1 MLKNNFIFFKKAVE
15 TQIPQNFVDPQ
26 FLNNEI
32 LFTEYDTNL
41 KLSIILSDARVS
53 ISITKEK
60 NKNNFLNFVK
70 QTQNI
75 KKNYKIKEIIFWE
88 NEKIND
94 NSHNDFSK
102 ITEVTIE
109 SNLINVNSEQ
119 EITNSIS
126 SCLQIFTDLKILNGE
141 DISQLEGKQYHKLI
155 KSYERSS
162 ALRKC
167 AIAIHGYICSVCEID
182 FFEKYGE
189 IGLGFIHIHHLETVA
204 DSGQRMVNPET
215 DLVPVCPNC
224 HAMLHKKHP
233 PIHPEKLKNMLEK

>member
-1 MLKNNFIFFKKAVE
+1 MLKNNLFFFKKTVE

-26 FLNNEI
+26 FLDNEV

-53 ISITKEK
+53 ISISRAK
-60 NKNNFLNFVK
+60 NKNNFLNFLK

-119 EITNSIS
+119 
-126 SCLQIFTDLKILNGE
+126 
-141 DISQLEGKQYHKLI
+141 
-155 KSYERSS
+155 
-162 ALRKC
+162 
-167 AIAIHGYICSVCEID
+167 
-182 FFEKYGE
+182 
-189 IGLGFIHIHHLETVA
+189 
-204 DSGQRMVNPET
+204 
-215 DLVPVCPNC
+215 
-224 HAMLHKKHP
+224 
-233 PIHPEKLKNMLEK
+233 